1 LTCIRSV
8 ARVRFAA
15 EHRFPGTP
23 EEVCSVL
30 ADPDFHRGLELPD
43 LRLLDVHP
51 ANQPAR
57 DAAPTGDPG
66 AGDPGSD
73 PAGSDSREVGLVL
86 RYEYTGH
93 LDPVA
98 LRLLGGTRLTWSQEL
113 RLHRGSSGWLV
124 FSAEANPALLHGRAD
139 FTLERDGEGTVR
151 RLEGEL
157 VVAVPVVGGMA
168 ERRIV
173 PGVLQRLDVEADAV
187 RRRIGAPQRGT

>member
-1 LTCIRSV
+1 M
-8 ARVRFAA
+8 
-15 EHRFPGTP
+15 
-23 EEVCSVL
+23 L
-30 ADPDFHRGLELPD
+30 ADPYFHRGLELPD
-43 LRLLDVHP
+43 LRLLDVTS
-51 ANQPAR
+51 ATQPVG
-57 DAAPTGDPG
+57 DGAPTGDPA
-66 AGDPGSD
+66 AGDHDSD
-73 PAGSDSREVGLVL
+73 PAGSDDGDVELVL

-113 RLHRGSSGWLV
+113 HLHRGSSGWLV

-139 FTLERDGEGTVR
+139 FTLEGEGEGTVR

-173 PGVLQRLDVEADAV
+173 PGVLLRLDVEADAV
-187 RRRIGAPQRGT
+187 RRRLDAPQQGA

>member
-1 LTCIRSV
+1 V
-8 ARVRFAA
+8 RVRFTA
-15 EHRFPGTP
+15 EHRFPATP

-43 LRLLDVHP
+43 LRLLDVRP
-51 ANQPAR
+51 ETQPAR
-57 DAAPTGDPG
+57 DGAPPG
-66 AGDPGSD
+66 D
-73 PAGSDSREVGLVL
+73 PAGSDPWDVRLVL

-113 RLHRGSSGWLV
+113 CLHRGSRGWLL

-139 FTLERDGEGTVR
+139 FTLERDGQGTVR

-157 VVAVPVVGGMA
+157 VLAVPVIGRMA

-187 RRRIGAPQRGT
+187 RRRLDALQQGA